1 MLRPGPAA
9 PAGSSPD
16 TPKCSPTASAGLQG
30 SPGHPRPRMCPCT
43 STGAEQS
50 AAFGQPAGSRTPS
63 QLLPGDCQQ
72 QGAGGTE
79 DPGAM
84 SLPFLPGGTDA
95 GRHTGAQG
103 AAPAGTSP
111 CSFGT
116 GMAPGGCLLAPHTLA
131 PKLRSHRRLQAASS
145 PGLAVLQP
153 PPLQTEDAA
162 PPSSPRFPPLQRRVP
177 ARGHGQVHAP
187 PRSHRP
193 PLGCCQTGMRW
204 LSPGLA
210 VTCGHKKGRWVLLL
224 NGQGGRR
231 GWGRVSGPLAL
242 WFVVLLQR
250 GRSRSSELSRPGGA
264 SPGHGQ
270 TRARPGPSSRLPSS
284 AWPETWQQRQCFTPV
299 STFGRKKGGKES
311 FLSNPGN
318 VDAPKTNRSS
328 VSSLK
333 GRFKSGWLPKSD
345 KNDCCSGAREEF
357 C

>member
-1 MLRPGPAA
+1 MQTGTRV
-9 PAGSSPD
+9 
-16 TPKCSPTASAGLQG
+16 PKGL
-30 SPGHPRPRMCPCT
+30 
-43 STGAEQS
+43 
-50 AAFGQPAGSRTPS
+50 
-63 QLLPGDCQQ
+63 
-72 QGAGGTE
+72 
-79 DPGAM
+79 
-84 SLPFLPGGTDA
+84 
-95 GRHTGAQG
+95 
-103 AAPAGTSP
+103 
-111 CSFGT
+111 
-116 GMAPGGCLLAPHTLA
+116 APGGCLLAPHTLA
-131 PKLRSHRRLQAASS
+131 PKPRSHRRLQAASS

-193 PLGCCQTGMRW
+193 PLGCCQPGMRW

-210 VTCGHKKGRWVLLL
+210 VTCGHKKGRWVLLP
-224 NGQGGRR
+224 NGLGGRR
-231 GWGRVSGPLAL
+231 GWGRVSGQGAAPKAPCAAGPLPRARLVAPGERNPCEVVAPRGPHKAPVAPTKPSPPSAPSPVLPARRSSAGGCGGAAPAAVPTLRVRAPLAL
-242 WFVVLLQR
+242 WLVVLLQR

-264 SPGHGQ
+264 SPGHRQ
-270 TRARPGPSSRLPSS
+270 TQARPGPSSRLPSS

-357 C
+357 R